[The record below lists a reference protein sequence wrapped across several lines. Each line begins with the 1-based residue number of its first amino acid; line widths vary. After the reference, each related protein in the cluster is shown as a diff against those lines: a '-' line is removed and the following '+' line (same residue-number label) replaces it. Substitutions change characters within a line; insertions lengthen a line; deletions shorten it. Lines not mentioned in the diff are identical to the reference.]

1 MENIRTK
8 NALRNM
14 AFGALNRIVS
24 IFFPFIVRTIFIKS
38 IGEEYLGLNT
48 LYSSILQVLNLMDLG
63 FANAI
68 IASMYKPIA
77 DKDTERICAL
87 TKLYRDIYK
96 VIGIAILI
104 VGLVITPYVE
114 YFIKGTPP
122 DKINIHILWLFY
134 LVNTVV
140 SYLLFAYKVSLLNA
154 HQRNDI
160 TEKIGALTRVI
171 ISIAQIYVVAVLKNI
186 YFYVGLTILC
196 SIIYNLWCSYA
207 CDKLFP
213 QYICKGTI
221 DKDTKTNIIKNISA
235 LTVQKIGNTI
245 SLSLDSIIISA
256 YLGLTTV
263 AIYGNYYYVI
273 SAISA
278 FLSLIYSAITA
289 TIGNSIAVET
299 RNKNY
304 IDLKKIF
311 FLNTWIIGWCSI
323 CFMCLFQDFMVV
335 WMGENLLFSISTVF
349 TLVLRFF
356 FEQLR
361 KVVLTYKDAAG
372 MWWYDKWK
380 PLVGCTV
387 NLILNIICV
396 KTIGVS
402 GVAISTIISYIFVE
416 IPWETHVLFKNY
428 FIRSEIEYY
437 KELMISV
444 VGLFGVGMLTY
455 LICEGILMHGIMGI
469 TVKLGIC
476 IVFPNILYFAINTK
490 NSFFLLGRDLIF
502 KILNIILQTI
512 KSIKN

>member
-160 TEKIGALTRVI
+160 TEKIGAL
-171 ISIAQIYVVAVLKNI
+171 
-186 YFYVGLTILC
+186 
-196 SIIYNLWCSYA
+196 
-207 CDKLFP
+207 
-213 QYICKGTI
+213 
-221 DKDTKTNIIKNISA
+221 
-235 LTVQKIGNTI
+235 
-245 SLSLDSIIISA
+245 
-256 YLGLTTV
+256 
-263 AIYGNYYYVI
+263 
-273 SAISA
+273 
-278 FLSLIYSAITA
+278 
-289 TIGNSIAVET
+289 
-299 RNKNY
+299 
-304 IDLKKIF
+304 
-311 FLNTWIIGWCSI
+311 
-323 CFMCLFQDFMVV
+323 
-335 WMGENLLFSISTVF
+335 
-349 TLVLRFF
+349 
-356 FEQLR
+356 
-361 KVVLTYKDAAG
+361 
-372 MWWYDKWK
+372 
-380 PLVGCTV
+380 
-387 NLILNIICV
+387 
-396 KTIGVS
+396 
-402 GVAISTIISYIFVE
+402 
-416 IPWETHVLFKNY
+416 
-428 FIRSEIEYY
+428 
-437 KELMISV
+437 
-444 VGLFGVGMLTY
+444 
-455 LICEGILMHGIMGI
+455 
-469 TVKLGIC
+469 
-476 IVFPNILYFAINTK
+476 
-490 NSFFLLGRDLIF
+490 
-502 KILNIILQTI
+502 
-512 KSIKN
+512 